1 MSILFVLLMFLL
13 IMSVSYFFHPQSR
26 DAQRPVVAPPPRT
39 PHLKQ
44 EFGFEVPEGYW
55 FHPGHMWA
63 NRESTDVAR
72 VGVDKFATNLMG
84 NIDHVEVCGTNRWV
98 RQGQKLVTLTA
109 NGTTLEL
116 VSPVEGVVTALNSDA
131 LHNPKLVADDPYQ
144 NGWIAI
150 VKAPDLPTN
159 RRNLMQEGMVVPWM
173 QNNVSR
179 LNSVLSQMEPSLAQ
193 DGGVPVSGLLPR
205 LAPDLQ
211 RKVAKEFFLS

>member
-1 MSILFVLLMFLL
+1 
-13 IMSVSYFFHPQSR
+13 
-26 DAQRPVVAPPPRT
+26 
-39 PHLKQ
+39 
-44 EFGFEVPEGYW
+44 
-55 FHPGHMWA
+55 
-63 NRESTDVAR
+63 VAR

-116 VSPVEGVVTALNSDA
+116 LSPVEGVVTALNSDA

-150 VKAPDLPTN
+150 VKAPDLRTN